1 MADFLTDVFIRL
13 RQKLKLVSGRILP
26 DTSSVEDILQDS
38 FVRLWRRHYPLK
50 SEKEAEALLTRT
62 VRNASLN
69 ERRRKRTD
77 PLEDDYPDDSPDTK
91 ERERTFA
98 EMERRIET
106 ELTATQRHILEEK
119 EYGGRTLN
127 DIAKDLDMDP
137 AAVRMQIS
145 RARRKLRDALKD
157 DR

>member
-1 MADFLTDVFIRL
+1 MADLLTDVFVRL
-13 RQKLKLVSGRILP
+13 RQKLKLASGRILS
-26 DTSSVEDILQDS
+26 DTSLVEDILQDS
-38 FVRLWRRHYPLK
+38 FVQLWRRHYPLK

-62 VRNASLN
+62 VRNTSLN
-69 ERRRKRTD
+69 EKRRKRMA
-77 PLEDDYPDDSPDTK
+77 PLENDYPDDSPDAK
-91 ERERTFA
+91 EREQSFV

-127 DIAKDLDMDP
+127 EIAKDLDMDP